1 MKKSIFAVIFSVSL
15 FSLSAQNYY
24 QIANKNTAVRCLKL
38 AENCLMSGDW
48 NNALKQAELGLSYD
62 GSISDLM
69 YVKAAALMN
78 MDSKKSDVLVQIKHA
93 FECDNWVSSK
103 KNGARILYADLLSD
117 TGKYDDSMNLL
128 DSQPFIFSADAE
140 FIRIKNLYR
149 MGTPQSVESARLKLN
164 SAIRIYPSD
173 SRFANLFFM
182 FEMTFLQNHAVLGMN
197 YEITDIVKTIANYYI
212 SKLPD
217 YDGKN
222 LELELLAS
230 FFASGDMQN
239 RLVRAI
245 DSKEQTVHPLLAVA
259 GLQVGLYSEKKA
271 VELFFE
277 TVGNTFCLSD
287 LEFLTLHLRDS
298 EVSDFLM
305 EKLLNYDGFIYIDSD
320 FDLQN
325 EIVIEY
331 QTGRPLKID
340 CDFDNDGNQDF
351 YAKCDFGA
359 PEIVQFPGEKISV
372 FYEEYP
378 FVSKI
383 IFHDD
388 SKIDEAQQKYL
399 TVLNYFGKEFSFAPV
414 ELKEN
419 DVFGMLGLNFYI
431 PFFQNPQVYLPD
443 FEWLYQ
449 KAISVEYP
457 VKERENAKVVYT
469 VFQGK
474 TISAVFL
481 QNEKN
486 YAFCNFSKIPFTR
499 AVDFDND
506 GVYETLEQYNLILE
520 NPDDNSLYEPEFL
533 SKIFGDSFLNQL
545 NTENKKIYLQKISID
560 RNSNQFYEYAE
571 EYLSDNGKISF
582 WDNNDDGIIDCKHT
596 RFPQKKDEPLQEESV
611 FYDKDG
617 NQLVS
622 ISFVDKTPIK
632 MFESNA
638 EVLINAGENK
648 NFYWIEN
655 VQPVQIENQILD
667 YFKTM
672 TQGAVDVFESEGA
685 RFSVIKVDE
694 NYFCKLL
701 PKSEADADEKESSP
715 KEAEKSDV
723 SEFLEVSS
731 DD

>member
-1 MKKSIFAVIFSVSL
+1 MKKSIFSVIFSIYL
-15 FSLSAQNYY
+15 FSLSAQNSY
-24 QIANKNTAVRCLKL
+24 QLANRNTALRCLKL

-48 NNALKQAELGLSYD
+48 NNAMKQAELGLSYD
-62 GSISDLM
+62 NSISDLM
-69 YVKAAALMN
+69 YVRAATLMN
-78 MDSKKSDVLVQIKHA
+78 MNSKKTDVLVQIKQA
-93 FECDNWVSSK
+93 FEQDNWVSGK

-140 FIRIKNLYR
+140 FIRIKNMYR
-149 MGTPQSVESARLKLN
+149 MGTSQSIENARLKLN

-182 FEMTFLQNHAVLGMN
+182 FEMALLQNYAILGIN
-197 YEITDIVKTIANYYI
+197 YEIPDIVKTVANYYI

-230 FFASGDMQN
+230 FFASSDMQN

-277 TVGNTFCLSD
+277 TVENAFCLSD

-305 EKLLNYDGFIYIDSD
+305 EKLLNYDGFVYVDCD

-325 EIVIEY
+325 EVVIEY
-331 QTGRPLKID
+331 KTGRPLNIN

-351 YAKCDFGA
+351 YAKCDFGS
-359 PEIVQFPGEKISV
+359 PEIVQLQGENISV
-372 FYEEYP
+372 YYQEYP

-383 IFHDD
+383 ILHDN
-388 SKIDEAQQKYL
+388 SKTDEVQQNKL

-419 DVFGMLGLNFYI
+419 DVFGMLGLDFYV
-431 PFFQNPQVYLPD
+431 PVFTNTQFSLPD
-443 FEWLYQ
+443 FETLYQ
-449 KAISVEYP
+449 NAISIEYP
-457 VKERENAKVVYT
+457 VKERENAKVIYT
-469 VFQGK
+469 VFKGNI
-474 TISAVFL
+474 ISAVFL

-486 YAFCNFSKIPFTR
+486 YAFCNFSNIPFGR
-499 AVDFDND
+499 AVDFDDD
-506 GVYETLEQYNLILE
+506 GVYETLEQYDLILE
-520 NPDDNSLYEPEFL
+520 NPDASSLYEPEFL
-533 SKIFGDSFLNQL
+533 SDIFGENFLHQMIN
-545 NTENKKIYLQKISID
+545 ENKKIYLKKISID
-560 RNSNQFYEYAE
+560 RNSNHFYEYAE

-582 WDNNDDGIIDCKHT
+582 WDNNDDGVIDSKHT
-596 RFPQKKDEPLQEESV
+596 RFPQKNGESLQEESV

-617 NQLVS
+617 KMIVS
-622 ISFVDKTPIK
+622 IIFVDKTPIK
-632 MFESNA
+632 MFESDK

-648 NFYWIEN
+648 NFYWIED
-655 VQPVQIENQILD
+655 VQPLQVENQILD
-667 YFKTM
+667 SFKNM
-672 TQGAVDVFESEGA
+672 KQGAVEIFESEGA
-685 RFSVIKVDE
+685 RFSIIKVEED
-694 NYFCKLL
+694 YFCKLL
-701 PKSEADADEKESSP
+701 PESELVKDESENQTKNSNDSADD
-715 KEAEKSDV
+715 
-723 SEFLEVSS
+723 
-731 DD
+731 

>member
-1 MKKSIFAVIFSVSL
+1 MKKSIFAVIFSVFL
-15 FSLSAQNYY
+15 FSLSAQNSY
-24 QIANKNTAVRCLKL
+24 QVANKNTAVRCLKL
-38 AENCLMSGDW
+38 AENCLMSRDW

-62 GSISDLM
+62 DSISDLI

-78 MDSKKSDVLVQIKHA
+78 MNSKKADVLGQINKA
-93 FECDNWVSSK
+93 FELDNWVNNK

-117 TGKYDDSMNLL
+117 TGKYEDSMNLL

-140 FIRIKNLYR
+140 FIRIKNMYR
-149 MGTPQSVESARLKLN
+149 MGTSQSIENARLKLN

-182 FEMTFLQNHAVLGMN
+182 FEMALLQNYAILGIN
-197 YEITDIVKTIANYYI
+197 YEIPDIVKTVANYYI

-230 FFASGDMQN
+230 FFASSDMQN

-277 TVGNTFCLSD
+277 TVENAFCLSD

-305 EKLLNYDGFIYIDSD
+305 EKLLNYDGFVYVDCD

-325 EIVIEY
+325 EVIVEY
-331 QTGRPLKID
+331 KTGRPLNIN

-351 YAKCDFGA
+351 YAKCDFGS
-359 PEIVQFPGEKISV
+359 PEIVQLQGENISV
-372 FYEEYP
+372 YYQEYP

-383 IFHDD
+383 ILHDN
-388 SKIDEAQQKYL
+388 SKTDEVQQNKL

-419 DVFGMLGLNFYI
+419 DVFGMLGLDFYV
-431 PFFQNPQVYLPD
+431 PVFTNTQFSLPD
-443 FEWLYQ
+443 FDSLY
-449 KAISVEYP
+449 KNAISVEYP

-469 VFQGK
+469 VFQGE

-486 YAFCNFSKIPFTR
+486 YAFCNFSNIPFGR
-499 AVDFDND
+499 AVDFDDD
-506 GVYETLEQYNLILE
+506 GVYETLEQYDLILE
-520 NPDDNSLYEPEFL
+520 NSDASSLYEPEFL
-533 SKIFGDSFLNQL
+533 TSIFGENFLHQMIN
-545 NTENKKIYLQKISID
+545 ENKKIYLQKISID
-560 RNSNQFYEYAE
+560 RNSNHFYEYAE

-582 WDNNDDGIIDCKHT
+582 WDNNDDGVIDCKHT
-596 RFPQKKDEPLQEESV
+596 RFPQKNGESLQEESV

-617 NQLVS
+617 KMIVS
-622 ISFVDKTPIK
+622 IIFVDKTPIK

-648 NFYWIEN
+648 NFYWIED
-655 VQPVQIENQILD
+655 VQPLQVENQILD
-667 YFKTM
+667 SFKNM
-672 TQGAVDVFESEGA
+672 KQGAVEIFESEGA
-685 RFSVIKVDE
+685 RFSIIKVEED
-694 NYFCKLL
+694 YFCKLL
-701 PKSEADADEKESSP
+701 PESELEKNESENQT
-715 KEAEKSDV
+715 KN
-723 SEFLEVSS
+723 S
-731 DD
+731 DDSTDD

>member
-1 MKKSIFAVIFSVSL
+1 MKKSIFAVIFSVFL
-15 FSLSAQNYY
+15 FSLSAQNSY
-24 QIANKNTAVRCLKL
+24 QVANKNTAVRCLKL
-38 AENCLMSGDW
+38 AENCLMSRDW

-62 GSISDLM
+62 DSISDLI

-78 MDSKKSDVLVQIKHA
+78 MNSKKADVLSQINKA
-93 FECDNWVSSK
+93 FELDNWVNNK

-117 TGKYDDSMNLL
+117 TGKYEDSMNLL

-140 FIRIKNLYR
+140 FIRIKNMYR
-149 MGTPQSVESARLKLN
+149 MGTSQSIENARLKLN

-182 FEMTFLQNHAVLGMN
+182 FEMALLQNYAILGIN
-197 YEITDIVKTIANYYI
+197 YEIPDIVKTVANYYI

-230 FFASGDMQN
+230 FFASSDMQN

-259 GLQVGLYSEKKA
+259 GLQVGLYSEKRA

-277 TVGNTFCLSD
+277 TVENTFCLSD

-305 EKLLNYDGFIYIDSD
+305 EKLLNYDGFVYVDCD

-325 EIVIEY
+325 EVVIEY
-331 QTGRPLKID
+331 KTGRPLNIN

-351 YAKCDFGA
+351 YAKCDFGS
-359 PEIVQFPGEKISV
+359 PEIVQLQGENISV
-372 FYEEYP
+372 YYQEYP

-383 IFHDD
+383 ILHDN
-388 SKIDEAQQKYL
+388 SKTDEVQQNKL

-419 DVFGMLGLNFYI
+419 DVFGMLGLDFYV
-431 PFFQNPQVYLPD
+431 PVFTNTQFSLPD
-443 FEWLYQ
+443 FDSLY
-449 KAISVEYP
+449 KNAISVEYP

-469 VFQGK
+469 VFQGEL
-474 TISAVFL
+474 ISAVFL

-486 YAFCNFSKIPFTR
+486 YAFCNFSNIPFGR
-499 AVDFDND
+499 AVDFDDD
-506 GVYETLEQYNLILE
+506 GVYETLEQYDLILE
-520 NPDDNSLYEPEFL
+520 NPDASSLYEPEFL
-533 SKIFGDSFLNQL
+533 TSIFGESFLYQMIN
-545 NTENKKIYLQKISID
+545 ENKKIYLQKISID
-560 RNSNQFYEYAE
+560 RNSNHFYEYAE
-571 EYLSDNGKISF
+571 EYLADNGKISF
-582 WDNNDDGIIDCKHT
+582 WDNNDDGIIDSKHT
-596 RFPQKKDEPLQEESV
+596 RFPQKNGESLQEESV

-617 NQLVS
+617 KMIVS
-622 ISFVDKTPIK
+622 IIFVDKTPIK

-648 NFYWIEN
+648 NFYWIED
-655 VQPVQIENQILD
+655 VQPLQVENQILD
-667 YFKTM
+667 SFKNM
-672 TQGAVDVFESEGA
+672 KQGAVEIFESEGA
-685 RFSVIKVDE
+685 QFSIIKVEED
-694 NYFCKLL
+694 YFCKLL
-701 PKSEADADEKESSP
+701 PESELEKDE
-715 KEAEKSDV
+715 
-723 SEFLEVSS
+723 SENQTKNS
-731 DD
+731 DDSADD

>member
-1 MKKSIFAVIFSVSL
+1 MKKSIFAVIFSVFL
-15 FSLSAQNYY
+15 FSLSAQNSY
-24 QIANKNTAVRCLKL
+24 QVANKNTAVRCLKL
-38 AENCLMSGDW
+38 AENCLMSRDW

-62 GSISDLM
+62 DSISDLI

-78 MDSKKSDVLVQIKHA
+78 MNSKKADVLGQINKA
-93 FECDNWVSSK
+93 FELDNWVNNK

-117 TGKYDDSMNLL
+117 TGKYEDSMNLL

-140 FIRIKNLYR
+140 FIRIKNMYR
-149 MGTPQSVESARLKLN
+149 MGTSQSIENARLKLN

-182 FEMTFLQNHAVLGMN
+182 FEMALLQNYAILGIN
-197 YEITDIVKTIANYYI
+197 YEIPDIVKTVANYYI

-230 FFASGDMQN
+230 FFASSDMQN

-277 TVGNTFCLSD
+277 TVENAFCLSD

-305 EKLLNYDGFIYIDSD
+305 EKLLNYDGFVYVDGD

-325 EIVIEY
+325 EVIIEY
-331 QTGRPLKID
+331 KTGRPLNIN

-351 YAKCDFGA
+351 YAKCDFGS
-359 PEIVQFPGEKISV
+359 PEIVQLQGENISV
-372 FYEEYP
+372 YYQEYP

-383 IFHDD
+383 ILHDN
-388 SKIDEAQQKYL
+388 SKTDEVQQNKQ

-419 DVFGMLGLNFYI
+419 DVFGMLGLDFYV
-431 PFFQNPQVYLPD
+431 PVFTNTQFSLPD
-443 FEWLYQ
+443 FDSLY
-449 KAISVEYP
+449 KNAISVEYP

-469 VFQGK
+469 VFQGE

-486 YAFCNFSKIPFTR
+486 YAFCNFSNIPFGR
-499 AVDFDND
+499 AVDFDDD
-506 GVYETLEQYNLILE
+506 GIYETLEQYDLILE
-520 NPDDNSLYEPEFL
+520 NPDASSLYEPEFL
-533 SKIFGDSFLNQL
+533 TSIFGENFLHQMIN
-545 NTENKKIYLQKISID
+545 ENKKIYLQKISID
-560 RNSNQFYEYAE
+560 RNSNHFYEYAE

-582 WDNNDDGIIDCKHT
+582 WDNNDDGIIDSKHT
-596 RFPQKKDEPLQEESV
+596 RFPQKNGESLQEESV

-617 NQLVS
+617 KMIVS
-622 ISFVDKTPIK
+622 IIFVDKTPIK
-632 MFESNA
+632 MFESDK

-648 NFYWIEN
+648 NFYWIED
-655 VQPVQIENQILD
+655 VQPLQVENQILD
-667 YFKTM
+667 SFKNM
-672 TQGAVDVFESEGA
+672 KQGAVEIFESEGA
-685 RFSVIKVDE
+685 RFSIIKVEED
-694 NYFCKLL
+694 YFCKLL
-701 PKSEADADEKESSP
+701 PESELEKDE
-715 KEAEKSDV
+715 
-723 SEFLEVSS
+723 SENQTKNS
-731 DD
+731 DDSADD

>member
-1 MKKSIFAVIFSVSL
+1 MKKSLLSVIVIFFL
-15 FSLSAQNYY
+15 FYLSAQNSY
-24 QIANKNTAVRCLKL
+24 QAANKNTAVRCLKL

-48 NNALKQAELGLSYD
+48 NNALKQAELGISYD
-62 GSISDLM
+62 DSISDLM

-78 MDSKKSDVLVQIKHA
+78 MNSKKADVLVQIKSA
-93 FECDNWVSSK
+93 FELDNWVSNK
-103 KNGARILYADLLSD
+103 KSGARILYADLLSD
-117 TGKYDDSMNLL
+117 IGKYEDSMNLL

-149 MGTPQSVESARLKLN
+149 MGTSQSVESARLKLN

-182 FEMTFLQNHAVLGMN
+182 FEMTLMQNHAILGMN
-197 YEITDIVKTIANYYI
+197 YEIPDIVKTVASYYI

-217 YDGKN
+217 YEGKN
-222 LELELLAS
+222 LELELLTS
-230 FFASGDMQN
+230 FFAPKDMQN

-277 TVGNTFCLSD
+277 TVGNAFCLSD

-298 EVSDFLM
+298 EVSDFLI
-305 EKLLNYDGFIYIDSD
+305 EKLLNYDGFVYVDCD

-331 QTGRPLKID
+331 ETGRPLKID

-351 YAKCDFGA
+351 YAKCDFGS
-359 PEIVQFPGEKISV
+359 PEVVHLPSEKVSV

-383 IFHDD
+383 IFNDD
-388 SKIDEAQQKYL
+388 SKTDEMQQKVL
-399 TVLNYFGKEFSFAPV
+399 AVLNYFGKEFSFAPV

-419 DVFGMLGLNFYI
+419 DVFGMLGLEFYI
-431 PFFQNPQVYLPD
+431 PVFQNPQLFFPD
-443 FEWLYQ
+443 FDILYE

-469 VFQGK
+469 IFQGK

-481 QNEKN
+481 HNEKN
-486 YAFCNFSKIPFTR
+486 YAFCNFSKIPFGR
-499 AVDFDND
+499 AVDFDDD
-506 GVYETLEQYNLILE
+506 GVYETLEQYDLILE
-520 NPDDNSLYEPEFL
+520 NSDKNSLYEPELL
-533 SKIFGDSFLNQL
+533 SEIFGENFLHQL
-545 NTENKKIYLQKISID
+545 NKENKKIYLQKISID

-571 EYLSDNGKISF
+571 EYLSDNGKISL

-596 RFPQKKDEPLQEESV
+596 RFPQKNGESLQEESV
-611 FYDKDG
+611 FYDKEG
-617 NQLVS
+617 NKIVS
-622 ISFVDKTPIK
+622 IIFIDKTPIK

-655 VQPVQIENQILD
+655 VQPQQVENKIFD
-667 YFKTM
+667 SFKNM
-672 TQGAVDVFESEGA
+672 MQGVVEVFEFEGA
-685 RFSVIKVDE
+685 RFSIIKVDE

-701 PKSEADADEKESSP
+701 PESEVEKDEAENEKENT
-715 KEAEKSDV
+715 DV
-723 SEFLEVSS
+723 SA

>member
-1 MKKSIFAVIFSVSL
+1 MKKSIFAVIFSVFL
-15 FSLSAQNYY
+15 FSLSAQNSY
-24 QIANKNTAVRCLKL
+24 QVANKNTAVRCLKL
-38 AENCLMSGDW
+38 AENCLMSRDW

-62 GSISDLM
+62 DSISDLI

-78 MDSKKSDVLVQIKHA
+78 MNSKKADVLSQINKA
-93 FECDNWVSSK
+93 FELDNWVNNK

-117 TGKYDDSMNLL
+117 TGKYEDSMNLL

-140 FIRIKNLYR
+140 FIRIKNMYR
-149 MGTPQSVESARLKLN
+149 MGTSQSIENARLKLN

-182 FEMTFLQNHAVLGMN
+182 FEMALLQNYAILGIN
-197 YEITDIVKTIANYYI
+197 YEIPDIVKTVANYYI

-230 FFASGDMQN
+230 FFASSDMQN

-259 GLQVGLYSEKKA
+259 GLQVGLYSEKRA

-277 TVGNTFCLSD
+277 TVENTFCLSD

-305 EKLLNYDGFIYIDSD
+305 EKLLNYDGFVYVDCD

-325 EIVIEY
+325 EVVIEY
-331 QTGRPLKID
+331 KTGRPLNIN

-351 YAKCDFGA
+351 YAKCDFGS
-359 PEIVQFPGEKISV
+359 PEIVQLQGENISV
-372 FYEEYP
+372 YYQEYP

-383 IFHDD
+383 ILHDN
-388 SKIDEAQQKYL
+388 SKTDEVQQNKL

-419 DVFGMLGLNFYI
+419 DVFGMLGLDFYV
-431 PFFQNPQVYLPD
+431 PVFTNTQFSLPD
-443 FEWLYQ
+443 FDSLY
-449 KAISVEYP
+449 KNAISVEYP

-469 VFQGK
+469 VFQGEL
-474 TISAVFL
+474 ISAVFL

-486 YAFCNFSKIPFTR
+486 YAFCNFSNIPFGR
-499 AVDFDND
+499 AVDFDDD
-506 GVYETLEQYNLILE
+506 GVYETLEQYDLILE
-520 NPDDNSLYEPEFL
+520 NPDASSLYEPEFL
-533 SKIFGDSFLNQL
+533 TSIFGENFLHQMIN
-545 NTENKKIYLQKISID
+545 ENKKIYLQKISID
-560 RNSNQFYEYAE
+560 RNSNHFYEYAE

-582 WDNNDDGIIDCKHT
+582 WDNNDDGIIDSKHT
-596 RFPQKKDEPLQEESV
+596 RFPQKNGESLQEESV

-617 NQLVS
+617 KMIVS
-622 ISFVDKTPIK
+622 IIFVDKTPIK

-648 NFYWIEN
+648 NFYWIED
-655 VQPVQIENQILD
+655 VQPLQVENQILD
-667 YFKTM
+667 SFKNM
-672 TQGAVDVFESEGA
+672 KQGAVEIFESEGA
-685 RFSVIKVDE
+685 QFSIIKVEED
-694 NYFCKLL
+694 YFCKLL
-701 PKSEADADEKESSP
+701 PESELEKDE
-715 KEAEKSDV
+715 
-723 SEFLEVSS
+723 SENQTKNS
-731 DD
+731 DDSADD

>member
-1 MKKSIFAVIFSVSL
+1 MKKSLLSVIVIFFL
-15 FSLSAQNYY
+15 FSLSAQNSY
-24 QIANKNTAVRCLKL
+24 QAANKNTAVRCLKL

-48 NNALKQAELGLSYD
+48 NNALKQAELGISYD
-62 GSISDLM
+62 DSISDLM

-78 MDSKKSDVLVQIKHA
+78 MNSKKADVLVQIKSA
-93 FECDNWVSSK
+93 FELDNWVSNK

-117 TGKYDDSMNLL
+117 IGKYEDSMNLL
-128 DSQPFIFSADAE
+128 DRQPFIFSADAE

-149 MGTPQSVESARLKLN
+149 MGTSQSVESARLKLN

-182 FEMTFLQNHAVLGMN
+182 FEMTLMQNHAILGMN
-197 YEITDIVKTIANYYI
+197 YEIPDIVKTVANYYI

-217 YDGKN
+217 YEGKN
-222 LELELLAS
+222 LELELLTS
-230 FFASGDMQN
+230 FFAPKDMQN

-277 TVGNTFCLSD
+277 TVGNAFCLSD

-298 EVSDFLM
+298 EVSDFLI
-305 EKLLNYDGFIYIDSD
+305 EKLLNYDGFVYVDCD

-331 QTGRPLKID
+331 ETGRPLKID

-351 YAKCDFGA
+351 YAKCDFGS
-359 PEIVQFPGEKISV
+359 PEVVHLPSEKVSV

-383 IFHDD
+383 IFNDD
-388 SKIDEAQQKYL
+388 SKTDEMQQKVL
-399 TVLNYFGKEFSFAPV
+399 AVLNYFGKEFSFAPV

-419 DVFGMLGLNFYI
+419 DVFGMLGLEFYI
-431 PFFQNPQVYLPD
+431 PVFQNPQLFLPD
-443 FEWLYQ
+443 FDILYE

-469 VFQGK
+469 IFQGK

-486 YAFCNFSKIPFTR
+486 YAFCNFSKIPFGR
-499 AVDFDND
+499 AVDFDDD
-506 GVYETLEQYNLILE
+506 GVYETLEQYDLILE
-520 NPDDNSLYEPEFL
+520 NSDKNSLYEPELL
-533 SKIFGDSFLNQL
+533 SEIFGENFLHQL
-545 NTENKKIYLQKISID
+545 NKENKKIYLQKISID

-571 EYLSDNGKISF
+571 EYLSDNGKISL

-596 RFPQKKDEPLQEESV
+596 RFPQKNGESLQEESV
-611 FYDKDG
+611 FYDKEG
-617 NQLVS
+617 NKIVS
-622 ISFVDKTPIK
+622 IIFIDKTPIK

-655 VQPVQIENQILD
+655 VQPQQVENKIFD
-667 YFKTM
+667 SFKNM
-672 TQGAVDVFESEGA
+672 MQGVVEVFEFEGA
-685 RFSVIKVDE
+685 RFSIIKVDE

-701 PKSEADADEKESSP
+701 PESEVEKDEAENEKENT
-715 KEAEKSDV
+715 DV
-723 SEFLEVSS
+723 SA

>member
-1 MKKSIFAVIFSVSL
+1 MKKSLLSVIVIFFL
-15 FSLSAQNYY
+15 FSLSAQNSY
-24 QIANKNTAVRCLKL
+24 QAANKNTAVRCLKL

-48 NNALKQAELGLSYD
+48 NNALKQAELGISYD
-62 GSISDLM
+62 DSISDLM

-78 MDSKKSDVLVQIKHA
+78 MNSKKADVLVQIKSA
-93 FECDNWVSSK
+93 FELDNWVSNK

-117 TGKYDDSMNLL
+117 IGKYEDSMNLL
-128 DSQPFIFSADAE
+128 DNQPFIFSADAE

-149 MGTPQSVESARLKLN
+149 MGTSQSVESARLKLN

-182 FEMTFLQNHAVLGMN
+182 FEMTLMQNHAILGMN
-197 YEITDIVKTIANYYI
+197 YEIPDIVKTVANYYI

-217 YDGKN
+217 YEGKN
-222 LELELLAS
+222 LELELLTS
-230 FFASGDMQN
+230 FFASKDMQN

-277 TVGNTFCLSD
+277 TVGNAFCLSD

-298 EVSDFLM
+298 EVSDFLI
-305 EKLLNYDGFIYIDSD
+305 EKLLNYDGFVYVDCD

-331 QTGRPLKID
+331 KTGRPLKID

-351 YAKCDFGA
+351 YAKCDFGS
-359 PEIVQFPGEKISV
+359 PEVVHLPSEKVSV

-383 IFHDD
+383 IFNDD
-388 SKIDEAQQKYL
+388 SKTDETQQKVL
-399 TVLNYFGKEFSFAPV
+399 AVLNYFGKEFSFAPV

-419 DVFGMLGLNFYI
+419 DVFGMLGLDFYI
-431 PFFQNPQVYLPD
+431 PVFQNPQLFLPD
-443 FEWLYQ
+443 FDILYE

-469 VFQGK
+469 IFQGK

-486 YAFCNFSKIPFTR
+486 YAFCNFSKIPFGR
-499 AVDFDND
+499 AVDFDDD
-506 GVYETLEQYNLILE
+506 GVYETLEQYDLILE
-520 NPDDNSLYEPEFL
+520 NSDTNSLYEPELL
-533 SKIFGDSFLNQL
+533 SEIFGENFLHQL
-545 NTENKKIYLQKISID
+545 NKENKKIYLQKISID

-571 EYLSDNGKISF
+571 EYLSDNGKISL

-596 RFPQKKDEPLQEESV
+596 RFPQKNGESLQEESV
-611 FYDKDG
+611 FYDKEG
-617 NQLVS
+617 NKIVS
-622 ISFVDKTPIK
+622 IIFIDKTPIK

-655 VQPVQIENQILD
+655 VQPQQVENKIFD
-667 YFKTM
+667 SFKNM
-672 TQGAVDVFESEGA
+672 MQGVVEVFEFEGA
-685 RFSVIKVDE
+685 RFSIIKVDE

-701 PKSEADADEKESSP
+701 PESEVEKDEAENEKENT
-715 KEAEKSDV
+715 DV
-723 SEFLEVSS
+723 SA

>member
-1 MKKSIFAVIFSVSL
+1 MKKSLLSVIVIFFL
-15 FSLSAQNYY
+15 FSLSAQNSY
-24 QIANKNTAVRCLKL
+24 QAANKNTAVRCLKL

-48 NNALKQAELGLSYD
+48 NNALKQAELGISYD
-62 GSISDLM
+62 DSISDLM

-78 MDSKKSDVLVQIKHA
+78 MNSKKADVLVQIKSA
-93 FECDNWVSSK
+93 FELDNWVSNK

-117 TGKYDDSMNLL
+117 IGKYEDSMNLL

-149 MGTPQSVESARLKLN
+149 MGTSQSVESARLKLN

-182 FEMTFLQNHAVLGMN
+182 FEMTLMQNHAILGMN
-197 YEITDIVKTIANYYI
+197 YEIPDIVKTVANYYI

-217 YDGKN
+217 YEGKN
-222 LELELLAS
+222 LELELLTS
-230 FFASGDMQN
+230 FFASKDMQN

-277 TVGNTFCLSD
+277 TVGNAFCLSD

-298 EVSDFLM
+298 EVSDFLI
-305 EKLLNYDGFIYIDSD
+305 EKLLNYDGFVYVDCD

-331 QTGRPLKID
+331 ETGRPLKID

-351 YAKCDFGA
+351 YAKCDFGS
-359 PEIVQFPGEKISV
+359 PEVVHLPSEKVSV

-383 IFHDD
+383 IFNDD
-388 SKIDEAQQKYL
+388 SKTDEMQQKVL
-399 TVLNYFGKEFSFAPV
+399 AVLNYFGKEFSFAPV

-419 DVFGMLGLNFYI
+419 DVFGMLGLEFYI
-431 PFFQNPQVYLPD
+431 PVFQNPQLFFPD
-443 FEWLYQ
+443 FDILYE

-469 VFQGK
+469 IFQGK

-486 YAFCNFSKIPFTR
+486 YAFCNFSKIPFGR
-499 AVDFDND
+499 AVDFDDD
-506 GVYETLEQYNLILE
+506 GVYETLEQYDLILE
-520 NPDDNSLYEPEFL
+520 NSDKNSLYEPELL
-533 SKIFGDSFLNQL
+533 SEIFGENFLHQL
-545 NTENKKIYLQKISID
+545 NKENKKIYLQKISID

-571 EYLSDNGKISF
+571 EYLSDNGKISL

-596 RFPQKKDEPLQEESV
+596 RFPQKNGESLQEESV
-611 FYDKDG
+611 FYDKEG
-617 NQLVS
+617 NKIVS
-622 ISFVDKTPIK
+622 IIFIDKTPIK

-655 VQPVQIENQILD
+655 VQPQQVENKIFD
-667 YFKTM
+667 SFKNM
-672 TQGAVDVFESEGA
+672 MQGVVEVFEFEGA
-685 RFSVIKVDE
+685 RFSIIKVDE

-701 PKSEADADEKESSP
+701 PESEVEKDEAENEKENT
-715 KEAEKSDV
+715 DV
-723 SEFLEVSS
+723 SA

>member
-1 MKKSIFAVIFSVSL
+1 MKKSIFAVIFSVFL
-15 FSLSAQNYY
+15 FSLSAQNSY
-24 QIANKNTAVRCLKL
+24 QVANKNTAVRCLKL
-38 AENCLMSGDW
+38 AENCLMSRDW

-62 GSISDLM
+62 DSISDLI

-78 MDSKKSDVLVQIKHA
+78 MNSKKADVLSQINKA
-93 FECDNWVSSK
+93 FELDNWVNNK

-117 TGKYDDSMNLL
+117 TGKYEDSMNLL

-140 FIRIKNLYR
+140 FIRIKNMYR
-149 MGTPQSVESARLKLN
+149 MGTSQSIENARLKLN

-182 FEMTFLQNHAVLGMN
+182 FEMALLQNYAILGIN
-197 YEITDIVKTIANYYI
+197 YEIPDIVKTVANYYI

-230 FFASGDMQN
+230 FFASSDMQN

-259 GLQVGLYSEKKA
+259 GLQVGLYSEKRA

-277 TVGNTFCLSD
+277 TVENTFCLSD

-305 EKLLNYDGFIYIDSD
+305 EKLLNYDGFVYVDCD

-325 EIVIEY
+325 EVVIEY
-331 QTGRPLKID
+331 KTGRPLNIN

-351 YAKCDFGA
+351 YAKCDFGS
-359 PEIVQFPGEKISV
+359 PEIVQLQGENISV
-372 FYEEYP
+372 YYQEYP

-383 IFHDD
+383 ILHDN
-388 SKIDEAQQKYL
+388 SKTDEVQQNKL

-419 DVFGMLGLNFYI
+419 DVFGMLGLDFYV
-431 PFFQNPQVYLPD
+431 PVFTNTQFSLPD
-443 FEWLYQ
+443 FDSLY
-449 KAISVEYP
+449 KNAISVEYP

-469 VFQGK
+469 VFQGEL
-474 TISAVFL
+474 ISAVFL

-486 YAFCNFSKIPFTR
+486 YAFCNFSNIPFGR
-499 AVDFDND
+499 AVDFDDD
-506 GVYETLEQYNLILE
+506 GVYETLEQYDLILE
-520 NPDDNSLYEPEFL
+520 NPDASSLYEPEFL
-533 SKIFGDSFLNQL
+533 TSIFGESFLYQMIN
-545 NTENKKIYLQKISID
+545 ENKKIYLQKISID
-560 RNSNQFYEYAE
+560 RNSNHFYEYAE
-571 EYLSDNGKISF
+571 EYLADNGKISF
-582 WDNNDDGIIDCKHT
+582 WDNNDDGIIDSKHT
-596 RFPQKKDEPLQEESV
+596 RFPQKNGESLQEESV

-617 NQLVS
+617 KMIVS
-622 ISFVDKTPIK
+622 IIFVDKTPIK

-648 NFYWIEN
+648 NFYWIED
-655 VQPVQIENQILD
+655 VQPLQVENQILD
-667 YFKTM
+667 SFKNM
-672 TQGAVDVFESEGA
+672 KQGAVEIFESEGA
-685 RFSVIKVDE
+685 RFSIIKVEED
-694 NYFCKLL
+694 YFYKLL
-701 PKSEADADEKESSP
+701 PESELEKDE
-715 KEAEKSDV
+715 
-723 SEFLEVSS
+723 SENQTKNS
-731 DD
+731 DDSADD

>member
-1 MKKSIFAVIFSVSL
+1 MKKSIFAVIFSVFL
-15 FSLSAQNYY
+15 FSLSAQNSY
-24 QIANKNTAVRCLKL
+24 QLANKNTAVRCLKL
-38 AENCLMSGDW
+38 AENCLMSRDW

-62 GSISDLM
+62 DSISDLI

-78 MDSKKSDVLVQIKHA
+78 MNSKKADVLGQINKA
-93 FECDNWVSSK
+93 FELDNWVNNK

-117 TGKYDDSMNLL
+117 TGKYEDSMNLL

-140 FIRIKNLYR
+140 FIRIKNMYR
-149 MGTPQSVESARLKLN
+149 MGTSQSIENARLKLN
-164 SAIRIYPSD
+164 SAIRMYPSD

-182 FEMTFLQNHAVLGMN
+182 FEMALLQNYAILGIN
-197 YEITDIVKTIANYYI
+197 YEIPDIVKTVANYYI

-230 FFASGDMQN
+230 FFASSDMQN

-277 TVGNTFCLSD
+277 TVENAFCLSD

-305 EKLLNYDGFIYIDSD
+305 EKLLNYDGFVYVDCD

-325 EIVIEY
+325 EVVVEY
-331 QTGRPLKID
+331 KTGRPLNIN

-351 YAKCDFGA
+351 YAKCDFGS
-359 PEIVQFPGEKISV
+359 PEIVQLQGENISV
-372 FYEEYP
+372 YYQEYP

-383 IFHDD
+383 ILHDN
-388 SKIDEAQQKYL
+388 SKTDEVQQNKL
-399 TVLNYFGKEFSFAPV
+399 TVLNYFGKEFPFAPV

-419 DVFGMLGLNFYI
+419 DVFGMLGLDFYV
-431 PFFQNPQVYLPD
+431 PVFTNTQFSLPD
-443 FEWLYQ
+443 FDSLY
-449 KAISVEYP
+449 KNAISVEYP

-469 VFQGK
+469 IFQGE

-486 YAFCNFSKIPFTR
+486 YAFCNFSNIPFGR
-499 AVDFDND
+499 AVDFDDD
-506 GVYETLEQYNLILE
+506 GVYETLEQYDLILE
-520 NPDDNSLYEPEFL
+520 NPDTSSLYEPEFL
-533 SKIFGDSFLNQL
+533 SDIFGENFLHQMIN
-545 NTENKKIYLQKISID
+545 ENKKIYLKKISID

-571 EYLSDNGKISF
+571 EYLADNGKISF
-582 WDNNDDGIIDCKHT
+582 WDNNDDGVIDCKHT
-596 RFPQKKDEPLQEESV
+596 RFPQKNDESLQEESV

-617 NQLVS
+617 KMIVS
-622 ISFVDKTPIK
+622 IIFVDKTPIK
-632 MFESNA
+632 MFEPDK
-638 EVLINAGENK
+638 EVLINAGENE
-648 NFYWIEN
+648 NFYWIED
-655 VQPVQIENQILD
+655 VQPLQVENQILD
-667 YFKTM
+667 SFKNM
-672 TQGAVDVFESEGA
+672 KQGAVEIFESEGA
-685 RFSVIKVDE
+685 RFSIIKVEED
-694 NYFCKLL
+694 YFCKLL
-701 PKSEADADEKESSP
+701 PESELEKDE
-715 KEAEKSDV
+715 
-723 SEFLEVSS
+723 SENQTKNS
-731 DD
+731 DDSADD

>member
-1 MKKSIFAVIFSVSL
+1 MKKSIFAVIFSVFL
-15 FSLSAQNYY
+15 FSLSAQNSY
-24 QIANKNTAVRCLKL
+24 QVANKNTAVRCLKL

-62 GSISDLM
+62 DSISDLI

-78 MDSKKSDVLVQIKHA
+78 MNSKKADVLSQINKA
-93 FECDNWVSSK
+93 FELDNWVNNK

-117 TGKYDDSMNLL
+117 TGKYEDSMNLL

-140 FIRIKNLYR
+140 FIRIKNMYR
-149 MGTPQSVESARLKLN
+149 MGTSQSIENARLKLN

-182 FEMTFLQNHAVLGMN
+182 FEMALLQNYAILGIN
-197 YEITDIVKTIANYYI
+197 YEIPDIVKTVANYYI

-230 FFASGDMQN
+230 FFASSDMQN

-277 TVGNTFCLSD
+277 TVENAFCLSD

-298 EVSDFLM
+298 EVLNFLL
-305 EKLLNYDGFIYIDSD
+305 EKLLNYDGFVYVDCD

-325 EIVIEY
+325 EVVIEY
-331 QTGRPLKID
+331 KTGRPLNIN

-351 YAKCDFGA
+351 YAKCDFGS
-359 PEIVQFPGEKISV
+359 PEIVQLQGENISV
-372 FYEEYP
+372 YYEEYP

-383 IFHDD
+383 ILHDN
-388 SKIDEAQQKYL
+388 SKTAEVQQNKQ

-419 DVFGMLGLNFYI
+419 DVFGMLGLDFYV
-431 PFFQNPQVYLPD
+431 PVFTNTQFSLPD
-443 FEWLYQ
+443 FDSLY
-449 KAISVEYP
+449 KNAISVEYP

-469 VFQGK
+469 VFQGE

-486 YAFCNFSKIPFTR
+486 YAFCNFSNIPFGR
-499 AVDFDND
+499 AVDFDDD
-506 GVYETLEQYNLILE
+506 GVYETLEQYDLILE
-520 NPDDNSLYEPEFL
+520 NPDASSLYEPEFL
-533 SKIFGDSFLNQL
+533 TSIFGENFLHQMIN
-545 NTENKKIYLQKISID
+545 ENKKIYLKKISID

-582 WDNNDDGIIDCKHT
+582 WDNNDDGVIDCKHT
-596 RFPQKKDEPLQEESV
+596 RFPQKNDESLQEESV

-617 NQLVS
+617 KMIVS
-622 ISFVDKTPIK
+622 IIFVDKTPIK
-632 MFESNA
+632 MFESDK

-648 NFYWIEN
+648 NFYWIED
-655 VQPVQIENQILD
+655 VQPLQVENQILD
-667 YFKTM
+667 SFKNM
-672 TQGAVDVFESEGA
+672 KQGAVEIFESEGA
-685 RFSVIKVDE
+685 RFSIIKVEED
-694 NYFCKLL
+694 YFCKLL
-701 PKSEADADEKESSP
+701 PESELEKDE
-715 KEAEKSDV
+715 
-723 SEFLEVSS
+723 SENQTKNS
-731 DD
+731 DDSADD

>member
-1 MKKSIFAVIFSVSL
+1 MKKSIFSVIFSIYL
-15 FSLSAQNYY
+15 FSLSAQNSY
-24 QIANKNTAVRCLKL
+24 QLANRNTALRCLKL

-62 GSISDLM
+62 NSISDLI

-78 MDSKKSDVLVQIKHA
+78 MNSKKADVLDQINKA
-93 FECDNWVSSK
+93 FELDNWVNNK

-117 TGKYDDSMNLL
+117 TGKYEDSMNLL

-140 FIRIKNLYR
+140 FIRIKNMYR
-149 MGTPQSVESARLKLN
+149 MGTSQSIENARLKLN

-182 FEMTFLQNHAVLGMN
+182 FEMALLQNYAILGIN
-197 YEITDIVKTIANYYI
+197 YEIPDIVKTVANYYI

-230 FFASGDMQN
+230 FFASSDMQN

-277 TVGNTFCLSD
+277 TVENAFCLSD

-305 EKLLNYDGFIYIDSD
+305 EKLLNYDGFVYVDCD

-325 EIVIEY
+325 EVVVEY
-331 QTGRPLKID
+331 KTGRPLNIN

-351 YAKCDFGA
+351 YAKCDFGS
-359 PEIVQFPGEKISV
+359 PEIVKLQGENISV
-372 FYEEYP
+372 YYEEYP

-383 IFHDD
+383 ILHDN
-388 SKIDEAQQKYL
+388 SKTDEVQQNKQ

-419 DVFGMLGLNFYI
+419 DVFGMLGLDFYV
-431 PFFQNPQVYLPD
+431 PVFTNTQFSLPD
-443 FEWLYQ
+443 FDSLY
-449 KAISVEYP
+449 KNAISVEYP

-469 VFQGK
+469 IFQGE

-486 YAFCNFSKIPFTR
+486 YAFCNFSNIPFGR
-499 AVDFDND
+499 AVDFDDD
-506 GVYETLEQYNLILE
+506 GVYETLEQYDLILE
-520 NPDDNSLYEPEFL
+520 NPDASSLYEPEFL
-533 SKIFGDSFLNQL
+533 TSIFGENFLHQMIN
-545 NTENKKIYLQKISID
+545 ENKKIYLQKISID
-560 RNSNQFYEYAE
+560 RNSNHFYEYAE

-582 WDNNDDGIIDCKHT
+582 WDNNDDGIIDSKHT
-596 RFPQKKDEPLQEESV
+596 RFPQKNGESLQEESV

-617 NQLVS
+617 KMIVS
-622 ISFVDKTPIK
+622 IIFVDKTPIK
-632 MFESNA
+632 MFESDK

-648 NFYWIEN
+648 NFYWIED
-655 VQPVQIENQILD
+655 VQPLQVENQILD
-667 YFKTM
+667 SFKNM
-672 TQGAVDVFESEGA
+672 KQGAVEIFESEGA
-685 RFSVIKVDE
+685 RFSIIKVEED
-694 NYFCKLL
+694 YFCKLL
-701 PKSEADADEKESSP
+701 PESELEKDE
-715 KEAEKSDV
+715 
-723 SEFLEVSS
+723 SENQTKNS
-731 DD
+731 DDSADD

>member
-1 MKKSIFAVIFSVSL
+1 MKKSIFAVIFSVFL
-15 FSLSAQNYY
+15 FSLSAQNFY
-24 QIANKNTAVRCLKL
+24 QVANKNTAVRCLKL
-38 AENCLMSGDW
+38 AENCLMSRDW

-62 GSISDLM
+62 DSISDLI

-78 MDSKKSDVLVQIKHA
+78 MNSKKADVLVQINKA
-93 FECDNWVSSK
+93 FELDNWVNNK

-117 TGKYDDSMNLL
+117 TGKYEDSMNLL
-128 DSQPFIFSADAE
+128 DRQPFIFSADAE

-149 MGTPQSVESARLKLN
+149 MGTSQSIENARLKLN

-182 FEMTFLQNHAVLGMN
+182 FEMALLQNYAILGIN
-197 YEITDIVKTIANYYI
+197 YEIPDIVKTVANYYI

-230 FFASGDMQN
+230 FFASSDMQN

-277 TVGNTFCLSD
+277 TVENAFCLSD

-305 EKLLNYDGFIYIDSD
+305 EKLLNYDGFVYVDGD

-325 EIVIEY
+325 EVVVEY
-331 QTGRPLKID
+331 KTGRPLNIN

-351 YAKCDFGA
+351 YAKCDFGS
-359 PEIVQFPGEKISV
+359 PEIVQLQGENISV
-372 FYEEYP
+372 YYQEYP

-383 IFHDD
+383 ILHDN
-388 SKIDEAQQKYL
+388 SKTDEVQQNKQ

-419 DVFGMLGLNFYI
+419 DVFGMLGLDFYV
-431 PFFQNPQVYLPD
+431 PVFTNTQFSLPD
-443 FEWLYQ
+443 FDSLY
-449 KAISVEYP
+449 KNAISVEYP

-469 VFQGK
+469 IFQGE

-486 YAFCNFSKIPFTR
+486 YAFCNFSNIPFGR
-499 AVDFDND
+499 AVDFDDD
-506 GVYETLEQYNLILE
+506 GVYETLEQYDLILE
-520 NPDDNSLYEPEFL
+520 NPDANSLYEPEFL
-533 SKIFGDSFLNQL
+533 TSIFGENFLHQMIN
-545 NTENKKIYLQKISID
+545 ENKKIYLQKISID

-582 WDNNDDGIIDCKHT
+582 WDNNDDGIIDSKHT
-596 RFPQKKDEPLQEESV
+596 RFPQKNDKSLQEESV

-617 NQLVS
+617 KMIVS
-622 ISFVDKTPIK
+622 IIFVDKTPIK
-632 MFESNA
+632 MFESDK

-648 NFYWIEN
+648 NFYWIED
-655 VQPVQIENQILD
+655 VQPLQVENQILD
-667 YFKTM
+667 SFKNM
-672 TQGAVDVFESEGA
+672 KQGAVEIFESEGA
-685 RFSVIKVDE
+685 RFSIIKVEED
-694 NYFCKLL
+694 YFCKLL
-701 PKSEADADEKESSP
+701 PESELVKDESENQTKNSNDSADD
-715 KEAEKSDV
+715 
-723 SEFLEVSS
+723 
-731 DD
+731 

>member
-1 MKKSIFAVIFSVSL
+1 MKKSIFAVIFSVFL
-15 FSLSAQNYY
+15 FSLSAQNSY
-24 QIANKNTAVRCLKL
+24 QVANKNTAVRCLKL
-38 AENCLMSGDW
+38 AENCLMSRDW

-62 GSISDLM
+62 DSISDLI
-69 YVKAAALMN
+69 YVKTAALMN
-78 MDSKKSDVLVQIKHA
+78 MNSKKADVLGQINKA
-93 FECDNWVSSK
+93 FELDNWVNNK

-117 TGKYDDSMNLL
+117 TGKYEDSMNLL

-140 FIRIKNLYR
+140 FIRIKNMYR
-149 MGTPQSVESARLKLN
+149 MGTSQSIENARLKLN

-182 FEMTFLQNHAVLGMN
+182 FEMALLQNYAILGIN
-197 YEITDIVKTIANYYI
+197 YEIPDIVKTVANYYI

-230 FFASGDMQN
+230 FFASSDMQN

-277 TVGNTFCLSD
+277 TVENAFCLSD

-305 EKLLNYDGFIYIDSD
+305 EKLLNYDGFVYVDCD

-325 EIVIEY
+325 EVVVEY
-331 QTGRPLKID
+331 KTGRPLNIN

-351 YAKCDFGA
+351 YAKCDFGS
-359 PEIVQFPGEKISV
+359 PEIVQLQGENISV
-372 FYEEYP
+372 YYEEYP

-383 IFHDD
+383 ILHDN
-388 SKIDEAQQKYL
+388 SKTDEVQQNKQ

-414 ELKEN
+414 ELKKN
-419 DVFGMLGLNFYI
+419 DVFGMLGLDFYV
-431 PFFQNPQVYLPD
+431 PVFTNTQFSLPD
-443 FEWLYQ
+443 FETLYQ
-449 KAISVEYP
+449 NAISVEYP

-469 VFQGK
+469 VFKGE

-486 YAFCNFSKIPFTR
+486 YAFCSFSNIPFGR
-499 AVDFDND
+499 AVDFDDD
-506 GVYETLEQYNLILE
+506 GVYETLEQYDLILE
-520 NPDDNSLYEPEFL
+520 NPDASSLYEPEFL
-533 SKIFGDSFLNQL
+533 TSIFGENFLHQMIN
-545 NTENKKIYLQKISID
+545 ENKKIYLQKISID

-582 WDNNDDGIIDCKHT
+582 WDNNDDGIIDSKHT
-596 RFPQKKDEPLQEESV
+596 RFPQKNGESLQEESV

-617 NQLVS
+617 KMIVS
-622 ISFVDKTPIK
+622 IIFVDKTPIK
-632 MFESNA
+632 MFESDK

-648 NFYWIEN
+648 NFYWIED
-655 VQPVQIENQILD
+655 VQPLQVENQILD
-667 YFKTM
+667 SFKNM
-672 TQGAVDVFESEGA
+672 KQGAVEIFESEGA
-685 RFSVIKVDE
+685 RFSIIKVEED
-694 NYFCKLL
+694 YFCKLL
-701 PKSEADADEKESSP
+701 PESELEKDESENQTKNSNDSADD
-715 KEAEKSDV
+715 
-723 SEFLEVSS
+723 
-731 DD
+731 

>member
-1 MKKSIFAVIFSVSL
+1 MKKSIFAVIFSVFL
-15 FSLSAQNYY
+15 FSLSAQNSY
-24 QIANKNTAVRCLKL
+24 QLANKNTAVRCLKL
-38 AENCLMSGDW
+38 AENCLMSRDW

-62 GSISDLM
+62 DSISDLI

-78 MDSKKSDVLVQIKHA
+78 MNSKKADVLSQINKA
-93 FECDNWVSSK
+93 FELDNWVNNK

-140 FIRIKNLYR
+140 FIRIKNMYR
-149 MGTPQSVESARLKLN
+149 MGTSQSIENARLKLN

-182 FEMTFLQNHAVLGMN
+182 FEMALLQNYAILGIN
-197 YEITDIVKTIANYYI
+197 YEIPDIVKTVANYYI

-230 FFASGDMQN
+230 FFASSDMQN

-277 TVGNTFCLSD
+277 TVENAFCLSD

-305 EKLLNYDGFIYIDSD
+305 EKLLNYDGFVYVDCD

-325 EIVIEY
+325 EVVVEY
-331 QTGRPLKID
+331 KTGRPLNIN

-351 YAKCDFGA
+351 YAKCDFGS
-359 PEIVQFPGEKISV
+359 PEIVQLQGENISV
-372 FYEEYP
+372 YYQEYP

-383 IFHDD
+383 ILHDN
-388 SKIDEAQQKYL
+388 SKTDEVQQNKQ

-419 DVFGMLGLNFYI
+419 DVFGMLGLDFYV
-431 PFFQNPQVYLPD
+431 PVFTNTQFSLPD
-443 FEWLYQ
+443 FDSLY
-449 KAISVEYP
+449 KNAISVEYP

-469 VFQGK
+469 VFQGE

-486 YAFCNFSKIPFTR
+486 YAFCNFSNIPFGR
-499 AVDFDND
+499 AVDFDDD
-506 GVYETLEQYNLILE
+506 GVYETLEQYDLILE
-520 NPDDNSLYEPEFL
+520 NPDASSLYEPEFL
-533 SKIFGDSFLNQL
+533 TSIFGENFLHQMIN
-545 NTENKKIYLQKISID
+545 ENKKIYLQKISID
-560 RNSNQFYEYAE
+560 RNSNHFYEYAE

-582 WDNNDDGIIDCKHT
+582 WDNNDDGVIDCKHT
-596 RFPQKKDEPLQEESV
+596 RFPQKNGESLQEESV

-617 NQLVS
+617 KMIVS
-622 ISFVDKTPIK
+622 IIFVDKTPIK
-632 MFESNA
+632 MFESDK

-648 NFYWIEN
+648 NFYWIED
-655 VQPVQIENQILD
+655 VQPLQVENQILD
-667 YFKTM
+667 SFKNM
-672 TQGAVDVFESEGA
+672 KQGAVEIFESEGA
-685 RFSVIKVDE
+685 RFSIIKVEED
-694 NYFCKLL
+694 YFCKLL
-701 PKSEADADEKESSP
+701 PESELEKDE
-715 KEAEKSDV
+715 
-723 SEFLEVSS
+723 SENQTKNS
-731 DD
+731 DDSADD

>member
-1 MKKSIFAVIFSVSL
+1 MKKSIFAVIFSVFL
-15 FSLSAQNYY
+15 FSLSAQNSY
-24 QIANKNTAVRCLKL
+24 QVANKNTAVRCLKL
-38 AENCLMSGDW
+38 AENCLMSRDW

-62 GSISDLM
+62 DSISDLI

-78 MDSKKSDVLVQIKHA
+78 MNSKKADVLSQINKA
-93 FECDNWVSSK
+93 FELDNWVNNK
-103 KNGARILYADLLSD
+103 KNGARILYADLLSV
-117 TGKYDDSMNLL
+117 TGKYEDSMNLL

-140 FIRIKNLYR
+140 FIRIKNMYR
-149 MGTPQSVESARLKLN
+149 MGTSQSIENARLKLN

-182 FEMTFLQNHAVLGMN
+182 FEMALLQNYAILGIN
-197 YEITDIVKTIANYYI
+197 YEIPDIVKTVANYYI

-230 FFASGDMQN
+230 FFASSDMQN

-259 GLQVGLYSEKKA
+259 GLQVGLYSEKRA

-277 TVGNTFCLSD
+277 TVENTFCLSD

-305 EKLLNYDGFIYIDSD
+305 EKLLNYDGFVYVDCD

-325 EIVIEY
+325 EVVIEY
-331 QTGRPLKID
+331 KTGRPLNIN

-351 YAKCDFGA
+351 YAKCDFGS
-359 PEIVQFPGEKISV
+359 PEIVQLQGENISV
-372 FYEEYP
+372 YYQEYP

-383 IFHDD
+383 ILHDN
-388 SKIDEAQQKYL
+388 SKTDEVQQNKL

-419 DVFGMLGLNFYI
+419 DVFGMLGLDFYV
-431 PFFQNPQVYLPD
+431 PVFTNTQFSLPD
-443 FEWLYQ
+443 FDSLY
-449 KAISVEYP
+449 KNAISVEYP

-469 VFQGK
+469 VFQGEL
-474 TISAVFL
+474 ISAVFL

-486 YAFCNFSKIPFTR
+486 YAFCNFSNIPFGR
-499 AVDFDND
+499 AVDFDDD
-506 GVYETLEQYNLILE
+506 GVYETLEQYDLILE
-520 NPDDNSLYEPEFL
+520 NPDASSLYEPEFL
-533 SKIFGDSFLNQL
+533 TSIFGESFLYQMIN
-545 NTENKKIYLQKISID
+545 ENKKIYLQKISID
-560 RNSNQFYEYAE
+560 RNSNHFYEYAE
-571 EYLSDNGKISF
+571 EYLADNGKISF
-582 WDNNDDGIIDCKHT
+582 WDNNDDGIIDSKHT
-596 RFPQKKDEPLQEESV
+596 RFPQKNGESLQEESV

-617 NQLVS
+617 KMIVS
-622 ISFVDKTPIK
+622 IIFVDKTPIK

-648 NFYWIEN
+648 NFYWIED
-655 VQPVQIENQILD
+655 VQPLQVENQILD
-667 YFKTM
+667 SFKNM
-672 TQGAVDVFESEGA
+672 KQGAVEIFESEGA
-685 RFSVIKVDE
+685 RFSIIKVEED
-694 NYFCKLL
+694 YFCKLL
-701 PKSEADADEKESSP
+701 PESELEKDE
-715 KEAEKSDV
+715 
-723 SEFLEVSS
+723 SENQTKNS
-731 DD
+731 DDSADD

>member
-1 MKKSIFAVIFSVSL
+1 MKKSIFAVIFSVFL
-15 FSLSAQNYY
+15 FSLSAQNSY
-24 QIANKNTAVRCLKL
+24 QVANKNTAVRCLKL
-38 AENCLMSGDW
+38 AENCLMSRDW

-62 GSISDLM
+62 DSISDLI

-78 MDSKKSDVLVQIKHA
+78 MNSKKADVLDQINKA
-93 FECDNWVSSK
+93 FELDNWVNNK

-117 TGKYDDSMNLL
+117 TGKYEDSMNLL

-140 FIRIKNLYR
+140 FIRIKNMYR
-149 MGTPQSVESARLKLN
+149 MGTSQSIENARLKLN

-182 FEMTFLQNHAVLGMN
+182 FEMALLQNYAILGIN
-197 YEITDIVKTIANYYI
+197 YEIPDIVKTVANYYI

-230 FFASGDMQN
+230 FFASSDMQN

-277 TVGNTFCLSD
+277 TVENAFCLSD

-298 EVSDFLM
+298 EVLNFLM
-305 EKLLNYDGFIYIDSD
+305 EKLLNYDGFVYVDCD

-325 EIVIEY
+325 EVIIEY
-331 QTGRPLKID
+331 KTGRPLNIN

-351 YAKCDFGA
+351 YAKCDFGS
-359 PEIVQFPGEKISV
+359 PEIVQFQGENISV
-372 FYEEYP
+372 YYQEYP

-383 IFHDD
+383 ILHDN
-388 SKIDEAQQKYL
+388 SKTDEVQQNKQ

-419 DVFGMLGLNFYI
+419 DVFGMLGLDFYV
-431 PFFQNPQVYLPD
+431 PVFTNTQFSLPD
-443 FEWLYQ
+443 FDSLYQ
-449 KAISVEYP
+449 NAISVEYP

-469 VFQGK
+469 VFQGE

-486 YAFCNFSKIPFTR
+486 YAFCNFSNIPFGR
-499 AVDFDND
+499 AVDFDDD
-506 GVYETLEQYNLILE
+506 GVYETLEQYDLILE
-520 NPDDNSLYEPEFL
+520 NPDASSLYEPEFL
-533 SKIFGDSFLNQL
+533 SDIFGENFLHQMIN
-545 NTENKKIYLQKISID
+545 ENKKIYLQKISID
-560 RNSNQFYEYAE
+560 RNSNHFYEYAE
-571 EYLSDNGKISF
+571 EYLADNGKISF

-617 NQLVS
+617 KQLVS
-622 ISFVDKTPIK
+622 INFVDKTPIK

-648 NFYWIEN
+648 NFYWIED
-655 VQPVQIENQILD
+655 VQPLQVENQILD
-667 YFKTM
+667 SFKNM
-672 TQGAVDVFESEGA
+672 KQGAVEIFESEGA
-685 RFSVIKVDE
+685 RFSIIKVEED
-694 NYFCKLL
+694 YFCKLL
-701 PKSEADADEKESSP
+701 PESEVEKDE
-715 KEAEKSDV
+715 
-723 SEFLEVSS
+723 SENQTKNS
-731 DD
+731 DDSADD

>member
-1 MKKSIFAVIFSVSL
+1 MKKSIFAVIFSVFL
-15 FSLSAQNYY
+15 FSLSAQNSY
-24 QIANKNTAVRCLKL
+24 QVANKNTAVRCLKL
-38 AENCLMSGDW
+38 AENCLMSRDW

-62 GSISDLM
+62 DSISDLI
-69 YVKAAALMN
+69 YVKTAALMN
-78 MDSKKSDVLVQIKHA
+78 MNSKKADVLGQINKA
-93 FECDNWVSSK
+93 FELDNWVNNK

-117 TGKYDDSMNLL
+117 TGKYEDSMNLL
-128 DSQPFIFSADAE
+128 DSHPFIFSADAE
-140 FIRIKNLYR
+140 FIRIKNMYR
-149 MGTPQSVESARLKLN
+149 MGTSQSIENARLKLN

-182 FEMTFLQNHAVLGMN
+182 FEMALLQNYAILGIN
-197 YEITDIVKTIANYYI
+197 YEIPDIVKTVANYYI

-230 FFASGDMQN
+230 FFASSDMQN

-277 TVGNTFCLSD
+277 TVENAFCLSD

-305 EKLLNYDGFIYIDSD
+305 EKLLNYDGFVYVDCD

-325 EIVIEY
+325 EVIIEY
-331 QTGRPLKID
+331 KTGRPLNIN

-351 YAKCDFGA
+351 YAKCDFGS
-359 PEIVQFPGEKISV
+359 PEIVQLQGEKVSV
-372 FYEEYP
+372 YYEQYP

-383 IFHDD
+383 ILHDN
-388 SKIDEAQQKYL
+388 SKTDEVQQNKQ

-419 DVFGMLGLNFYI
+419 DVFGMLGLDFYV
-431 PFFQNPQVYLPD
+431 PVFTNTQFSLPD
-443 FEWLYQ
+443 FDSLY
-449 KAISVEYP
+449 KNAISVEYP

-469 VFQGK
+469 IFQGE

-486 YAFCNFSKIPFTR
+486 YAFCNFSNIPFGR
-499 AVDFDND
+499 AVDFDDD
-506 GVYETLEQYNLILE
+506 GVYETLEQYDLILE
-520 NPDDNSLYEPEFL
+520 NPDASSLYEPEFL
-533 SKIFGDSFLNQL
+533 SDIFGENFLHQMIN
-545 NTENKKIYLQKISID
+545 ENKKIYLKKISID
-560 RNSNQFYEYAE
+560 RNSNHFYEYAE
-571 EYLSDNGKISF
+571 EYLADNGKISF
-582 WDNNDDGIIDCKHT
+582 WDNNDDGVIDCKHI
-596 RFPQKKDEPLQEESV
+596 RFPQKNGESLQEESV

-617 NQLVS
+617 KMIVS
-622 ISFVDKTPIK
+622 IIFVDKTPIK
-632 MFESNA
+632 MFEPDK

-648 NFYWIEN
+648 NFYWIED
-655 VQPVQIENQILD
+655 VQPLQVENQILD
-667 YFKTM
+667 SFKNM
-672 TQGAVDVFESEGA
+672 KQGAVEIFESEGA
-685 RFSVIKVDE
+685 RFSIIKVEED
-694 NYFCKLL
+694 YFCKLL
-701 PKSEADADEKESSP
+701 PESKLEKDESENQTKN
-715 KEAEKSDV
+715 
-723 SEFLEVSS
+723 S
-731 DD
+731 DDSADD

>member
-1 MKKSIFAVIFSVSL
+1 MKKSIFAVIFSVFL
-15 FSLSAQNYY
+15 FSLSAQNSY
-24 QIANKNTAVRCLKL
+24 QVANKNTAVRCLKL
-38 AENCLMSGDW
+38 AENCLMSRDW

-62 GSISDLM
+62 DSISDLI

-78 MDSKKSDVLVQIKHA
+78 MNSKKADVLSQINKA
-93 FECDNWVSSK
+93 FELDNWVNNK

-117 TGKYDDSMNLL
+117 TGKYEDSMNLL

-140 FIRIKNLYR
+140 FIRIKNMYR
-149 MGTPQSVESARLKLN
+149 MGTSQSIENARLKLN

-182 FEMTFLQNHAVLGMN
+182 FEMALLQNYAILGIN
-197 YEITDIVKTIANYYI
+197 YEIPDIVKTVANYYI

-230 FFASGDMQN
+230 FFASSDMQN

-259 GLQVGLYSEKKA
+259 GLQVGLYSEKRA

-277 TVGNTFCLSD
+277 TVENTFCLSD

-305 EKLLNYDGFIYIDSD
+305 EKLLNYDGFVYVDCD

-325 EIVIEY
+325 EVVIEY
-331 QTGRPLKID
+331 KTGRPLNIN

-351 YAKCDFGA
+351 YAKCDFGS
-359 PEIVQFPGEKISV
+359 PEIVQLQGENISV
-372 FYEEYP
+372 YYQEYP

-383 IFHDD
+383 ILHDN
-388 SKIDEAQQKYL
+388 SKTDEVQQNKL

-419 DVFGMLGLNFYI
+419 DVFGMLGLDFYV
-431 PFFQNPQVYLPD
+431 PVFTNTQFSLPD
-443 FEWLYQ
+443 FDSLY
-449 KAISVEYP
+449 KNAISVEYP

-469 VFQGK
+469 VFQGEL
-474 TISAVFL
+474 ISAVFL

-486 YAFCNFSKIPFTR
+486 YAFCNFSNIPFGR
-499 AVDFDND
+499 AVDFDDD
-506 GVYETLEQYNLILE
+506 GVYETLEQYDLILE
-520 NPDDNSLYEPEFL
+520 NPDASSLYEPEFL
-533 SKIFGDSFLNQL
+533 TSIFGENFLHQMIN
-545 NTENKKIYLQKISID
+545 ENKKIYLQKISID
-560 RNSNQFYEYAE
+560 RNSNHFYEYAE

-582 WDNNDDGIIDCKHT
+582 WDNNDDGIIDSKHT
-596 RFPQKKDEPLQEESV
+596 RFPQKNGESLQEESV

-617 NQLVS
+617 KMIVS
-622 ISFVDKTPIK
+622 IIFVDKTPIK
-632 MFESNA
+632 MFESDK

-648 NFYWIEN
+648 NFYWIED
-655 VQPVQIENQILD
+655 VQPLQVENQILD
-667 YFKTM
+667 SFKNM
-672 TQGAVDVFESEGA
+672 KQGAVEIFESEGA
-685 RFSVIKVDE
+685 QFSIIKVEED
-694 NYFCKLL
+694 YFCKLL
-701 PKSEADADEKESSP
+701 PESELEKDE
-715 KEAEKSDV
+715 
-723 SEFLEVSS
+723 SENQTKNS
-731 DD
+731 DDSADD

>member
-1 MKKSIFAVIFSVSL
+1 MKKSIFAVIFSVFL
-15 FSLSAQNYY
+15 FSLSAQNSY
-24 QIANKNTAVRCLKL
+24 QVANKNTAVRCLKL
-38 AENCLMSGDW
+38 AENCLMSRDW

-62 GSISDLM
+62 DSISDLI

-78 MDSKKSDVLVQIKHA
+78 MNSKKADVLGQINKA
-93 FECDNWVSSK
+93 FELDNWVNNK

-117 TGKYDDSMNLL
+117 TGKYEDSMNLL

-149 MGTPQSVESARLKLN
+149 MGTSQSIENARLKLN

-182 FEMTFLQNHAVLGMN
+182 FEMALLQNYAILGIN
-197 YEITDIVKTIANYYI
+197 YEIPDIVKTVANYYI

-230 FFASGDMQN
+230 FFASSDMQN

-277 TVGNTFCLSD
+277 TVENAFCLSD

-298 EVSDFLM
+298 EVLNFLL
-305 EKLLNYDGFIYIDSD
+305 EKLLNYDGFVYVDGD

-325 EIVIEY
+325 EVVIEY
-331 QTGRPLKID
+331 KTGRPLNIN

-351 YAKCDFGA
+351 YAKCDFGS
-359 PEIVQFPGEKISV
+359 PEIVQLQGEKVSV
-372 FYEEYP
+372 YYQEYP

-383 IFHDD
+383 ILHDN
-388 SKIDEAQQKYL
+388 SKTDEVQQNKQ

-419 DVFGMLGLNFYI
+419 DVFGMLGLDFYV
-431 PFFQNPQVYLPD
+431 PVFTNTQFSLPD
-443 FEWLYQ
+443 FDSLY
-449 KAISVEYP
+449 KNAISVEYP

-469 VFQGK
+469 VFQGE

-486 YAFCNFSKIPFTR
+486 YAFCNFSNIPFGR
-499 AVDFDND
+499 AVDFDDD
-506 GVYETLEQYNLILE
+506 GVYETLEQYDLILE
-520 NPDDNSLYEPEFL
+520 NPDASSLYEPEFL
-533 SKIFGDSFLNQL
+533 SDIFGENFLHQMIN
-545 NTENKKIYLQKISID
+545 ENKKIYLQKISID
-560 RNSNQFYEYAE
+560 RNSNHFYEYAE

-582 WDNNDDGIIDCKHT
+582 WDNNDDGVIDCKHT
-596 RFPQKKDEPLQEESV
+596 RFPQKNDESLQEESV

-617 NQLVS
+617 KMIVS
-622 ISFVDKTPIK
+622 IIFVDKTPIK
-632 MFESNA
+632 MFESDK
-638 EVLINAGENK
+638 EVLISAGENK
-648 NFYWIEN
+648 NFYWIEE
-655 VQPVQIENQILD
+655 VQSLQVENQILD
-667 YFKTM
+667 SFKNM
-672 TQGAVDVFESEGA
+672 KQGAVEIFESEGA
-685 RFSVIKVDE
+685 RFSIIKVEED
-694 NYFCKLL
+694 YFCKLL
-701 PKSEADADEKESSP
+701 PESENQTKN
-715 KEAEKSDV
+715 
-723 SEFLEVSS
+723 S
-731 DD
+731 DDSADD

>member
-1 MKKSIFAVIFSVSL
+1 MKKSIFAVIFSVFL
-15 FSLSAQNYY
+15 FSLSAQNSY
-24 QIANKNTAVRCLKL
+24 QVANKNTAVRCLKL
-38 AENCLMSGDW
+38 AENCLMSRDW

-62 GSISDLM
+62 DSISDLI

-78 MDSKKSDVLVQIKHA
+78 MNSKKADVLSQINKA
-93 FECDNWVSSK
+93 FELDNWVNNK

-117 TGKYDDSMNLL
+117 TGKYEDSMNLL

-140 FIRIKNLYR
+140 FIRIKNMYR
-149 MGTPQSVESARLKLN
+149 MGTSQSIENARLKLN

-182 FEMTFLQNHAVLGMN
+182 FEMALLQNYAILGIN
-197 YEITDIVKTIANYYI
+197 YEIPDIVKTVANYYI

-230 FFASGDMQN
+230 FFASSDMQN

-277 TVGNTFCLSD
+277 TVENAFCLSD

-305 EKLLNYDGFIYIDSD
+305 EKLLNYDGFVYVDGD

-325 EIVIEY
+325 EVIIEY
-331 QTGRPLKID
+331 KTGRPLNIN

-351 YAKCDFGA
+351 YAKCDFGS
-359 PEIVQFPGEKISV
+359 PEIVQLQGENISV
-372 FYEEYP
+372 YYQEYP

-383 IFHDD
+383 ILHDN
-388 SKIDEAQQKYL
+388 SKTDEVQQNKQ

-419 DVFGMLGLNFYI
+419 DVFGILGLDFYV
-431 PFFQNPQVYLPD
+431 PVFTNTQFSLPD
-443 FEWLYQ
+443 FDSLY
-449 KAISVEYP
+449 KNAISVEYP

-469 VFQGK
+469 IFQGE

-486 YAFCNFSKIPFTR
+486 YAFCNFSNIPFGR
-499 AVDFDND
+499 AVDFDDD
-506 GVYETLEQYNLILE
+506 GVYETLEQYDLILE
-520 NPDDNSLYEPEFL
+520 NPDASSLYEPEFL
-533 SKIFGDSFLNQL
+533 TSIFGENFLHQMIN
-545 NTENKKIYLQKISID
+545 ENKKIYLQKISID
-560 RNSNQFYEYAE
+560 RNSNHFYEYAE

-582 WDNNDDGIIDCKHT
+582 WDNNDDGVIDCKHT
-596 RFPQKKDEPLQEESV
+596 RFPQKNDESLQEESV

-617 NQLVS
+617 KMIVS
-622 ISFVDKTPIK
+622 IIFVDKTPIK
-632 MFESNA
+632 MFEPDK

-648 NFYWIEN
+648 NFYWIEDI
-655 VQPVQIENQILD
+655 QPLQVENQILD
-667 YFKTM
+667 SFKNM
-672 TQGAVDVFESEGA
+672 KQGAVEIFESEGA
-685 RFSVIKVDE
+685 RFSIIKVEED
-694 NYFCKLL
+694 YFCKLL
-701 PKSEADADEKESSP
+701 PESELEKDESENQTKNSHDSADD
-715 KEAEKSDV
+715 
-723 SEFLEVSS
+723 
-731 DD
+731 

>member
-1 MKKSIFAVIFSVSL
+1 MKKSIFAVIFSVFL
-15 FSLSAQNYY
+15 FSLSAQNSY
-24 QIANKNTAVRCLKL
+24 QVANKNTAVRCLKL
-38 AENCLMSGDW
+38 AENCLMSRDW

-62 GSISDLM
+62 DSISDLI

-78 MDSKKSDVLVQIKHA
+78 MNSKKADVLGQINKA
-93 FECDNWVSSK
+93 FELDNWVNNK

-117 TGKYDDSMNLL
+117 TGKYEDSMNLL

-140 FIRIKNLYR
+140 FIRIKNMYR
-149 MGTPQSVESARLKLN
+149 MGTSQSIENARLKLN

-182 FEMTFLQNHAVLGMN
+182 FEMALLQNYAILGIN
-197 YEITDIVKTIANYYI
+197 YEIPDIVKTVANYYI

-230 FFASGDMQN
+230 FFTSGDMQN

-277 TVGNTFCLSD
+277 TVENAFCLSD

-305 EKLLNYDGFIYIDSD
+305 EKLLNYDGFVYVDGD

-325 EIVIEY
+325 EVIIEY
-331 QTGRPLKID
+331 KTGRPLNIN

-351 YAKCDFGA
+351 YAKCDFGS
-359 PEIVQFPGEKISV
+359 PEIVQFQGENISV
-372 FYEEYP
+372 YYEEYP

-383 IFHDD
+383 ILHDN
-388 SKIDEAQQKYL
+388 SKTDEVQQNKL

-419 DVFGMLGLNFYI
+419 DVFGMLGLDFYV
-431 PFFQNPQVYLPD
+431 PVFTNTQFSLPD
-443 FEWLYQ
+443 FDSLY
-449 KAISVEYP
+449 KNAISVEYP

-469 VFQGK
+469 VFQGE

-486 YAFCNFSKIPFTR
+486 YAFCNFSNIPFGR
-499 AVDFDND
+499 AVDFDDD
-506 GVYETLEQYNLILE
+506 GVYETLEQYDLILE
-520 NPDDNSLYEPEFL
+520 NPDASSLYEPEFL
-533 SKIFGDSFLNQL
+533 TSIFGEDFLHQMIN
-545 NTENKKIYLQKISID
+545 ENKKIYLQKISID

-571 EYLSDNGKISF
+571 EYLADNGKISF
-582 WDNNDDGIIDCKHT
+582 WDNNDDGVIDCKHT
-596 RFPQKKDEPLQEESV
+596 RFPKKNGESLQEESV

-617 NQLVS
+617 KMIVS
-622 ISFVDKTPIK
+622 IIFVDKTPIK

-648 NFYWIEN
+648 NFYWIED
-655 VQPVQIENQILD
+655 VQPLQVENQILD
-667 YFKTM
+667 SFKNM
-672 TQGAVDVFESEGA
+672 KQGAVEIFESEGA
-685 RFSVIKVDE
+685 RFSIIKVEED
-694 NYFCKLL
+694 YFCKLL
-701 PKSEADADEKESSP
+701 PESELEKDESENQTKNSHDSADD
-715 KEAEKSDV
+715 
-723 SEFLEVSS
+723 
-731 DD
+731 

>member
-1 MKKSIFAVIFSVSL
+1 MKKSIFAVIFSVFL
-15 FSLSAQNYY
+15 FSLSAQNSY
-24 QIANKNTAVRCLKL
+24 QVANKNTAVRCLKL
-38 AENCLMSGDW
+38 AENCLMSRDW

-62 GSISDLM
+62 DSISDLI

-78 MDSKKSDVLVQIKHA
+78 MNSKKADVLSQINKA
-93 FECDNWVSSK
+93 FELDNWVNNK

-117 TGKYDDSMNLL
+117 TGKYEDSMNLL

-140 FIRIKNLYR
+140 FIRIKNMYR
-149 MGTPQSVESARLKLN
+149 MGTSQSIENARLKLN

-182 FEMTFLQNHAVLGMN
+182 FEMALLQNYAILGIN
-197 YEITDIVKTIANYYI
+197 YEIPDIVKTVANYYI

-230 FFASGDMQN
+230 FFASSDMQN

-277 TVGNTFCLSD
+277 TVENTFCLSD

-305 EKLLNYDGFIYIDSD
+305 EKLLNYDGFVHVDCD

-325 EIVIEY
+325 EVIIEY
-331 QTGRPLKID
+331 KTGRPLNIN

-351 YAKCDFGA
+351 YAKCDFGS
-359 PEIVQFPGEKISV
+359 PEIVQLQGENISV
-372 FYEEYP
+372 YYEEYP

-383 IFHDD
+383 ILHDN
-388 SKIDEAQQKYL
+388 SKTDEVQQNKQ

-419 DVFGMLGLNFYI
+419 DVFGMLGLDFYV
-431 PFFQNPQVYLPD
+431 PFFSNTQIFLPD
-443 FEWLYQ
+443 FETLYQ
-449 KAISVEYP
+449 NAISVEYP

-469 VFQGK
+469 VFQGE

-486 YAFCNFSKIPFTR
+486 YAFCNFSNIPFGR
-499 AVDFDND
+499 AVDFDDD
-506 GVYETLEQYNLILE
+506 GVYETLEQYDLILE
-520 NPDDNSLYEPEFL
+520 NPDASSLYEPEFL
-533 SKIFGDSFLNQL
+533 TSIFGESFLYQL
-545 NTENKKIYLQKISID
+545 NKENQKIYLQKISID
-560 RNSNQFYEYAE
+560 RNSNHFYEYAE

-582 WDNNDDGIIDCKHT
+582 WDNNDDGIIDSKHT
-596 RFPQKKDEPLQEESV
+596 RFPQKNGESLQEESV

-617 NQLVS
+617 KMIVS

-632 MFESNA
+632 MFEPDK

-648 NFYWIEN
+648 NFYWIED
-655 VQPVQIENQILD
+655 VQPLQVENQILD
-667 YFKTM
+667 SFKNM
-672 TQGAVDVFESEGA
+672 KQGAVEIFESEGA
-685 RFSVIKVDE
+685 RFSIIKVEED
-694 NYFCKLL
+694 YFCKLL
-701 PKSEADADEKESSP
+701 PESELEKDESKNQTKNSNDSADD
-715 KEAEKSDV
+715 
-723 SEFLEVSS
+723 
-731 DD
+731 

>member
-1 MKKSIFAVIFSVSL
+1 MKKSLLSVIVIFFL
-15 FSLSAQNYY
+15 FSLSAQNSY
-24 QIANKNTAVRCLKL
+24 QAANKNTAVRCLKL

-48 NNALKQAELGLSYD
+48 NNALKQAELGISYD
-62 GSISDLM
+62 DSISDLM

-78 MDSKKSDVLVQIKHA
+78 MNSKKADVLVQIKSA
-93 FECDNWVSSK
+93 FELDNWVSNK

-117 TGKYDDSMNLL
+117 IGKYEDSMNLL
-128 DSQPFIFSADAE
+128 DRQPFIFSADAE

-149 MGTPQSVESARLKLN
+149 MGTSQSVESARLKLN

-182 FEMTFLQNHAVLGMN
+182 FEMTLMQNHAILGMN
-197 YEITDIVKTIANYYI
+197 YEIPDIVKTVANYYI

-217 YDGKN
+217 YEGKN
-222 LELELLAS
+222 LELELLTS
-230 FFASGDMQN
+230 FFAPKDMQN

-277 TVGNTFCLSD
+277 TVGNAFCLSD

-298 EVSDFLM
+298 EVSDFLI
-305 EKLLNYDGFIYIDSD
+305 EKLLNYDGFVYVDCD

-331 QTGRPLKID
+331 ETGRPLKID

-351 YAKCDFGA
+351 YAKCDFGS
-359 PEIVQFPGEKISV
+359 PEVVHLPSEKVSV

-383 IFHDD
+383 IFNDD
-388 SKIDEAQQKYL
+388 SKTDEMQQKVL
-399 TVLNYFGKEFSFAPV
+399 AVLNYFGKEFSFAPV

-419 DVFGMLGLNFYI
+419 DVFGMLGLEFYI
-431 PFFQNPQVYLPD
+431 PVFQNPQLFLPD
-443 FEWLYQ
+443 FDILYE

-469 VFQGK
+469 IFQGK

-486 YAFCNFSKIPFTR
+486 YAFCNFSKIPFGR
-499 AVDFDND
+499 AVDFDDD
-506 GVYETLEQYNLILE
+506 GVYETLEQYDLILD
-520 NPDDNSLYEPEFL
+520 NSDKNSLYEPELL
-533 SKIFGDSFLNQL
+533 SEIFGENFLHQL
-545 NTENKKIYLQKISID
+545 NKENKKIYLQKISID

-571 EYLSDNGKISF
+571 EYLSDNGKISL

-596 RFPQKKDEPLQEESV
+596 RFPQKNGESLQEESV
-611 FYDKDG
+611 FYDKEG
-617 NQLVS
+617 NKIVS
-622 ISFVDKTPIK
+622 IIFIDKTPIK

-655 VQPVQIENQILD
+655 VQPQQVENKIFD
-667 YFKTM
+667 SFKNM
-672 TQGAVDVFESEGA
+672 MQGVVEVFEFEGA
-685 RFSVIKVDE
+685 RFSIIKVDE

-701 PKSEADADEKESSP
+701 PESEVEKDEAENEKENT
-715 KEAEKSDV
+715 DV
-723 SEFLEVSS
+723 SA

>member
-1 MKKSIFAVIFSVSL
+1 MKKSIFAVIFSVFL
-15 FSLSAQNYY
+15 FSLSAQNSY
-24 QIANKNTAVRCLKL
+24 QVANKNTAVRCLKL
-38 AENCLMSGDW
+38 AENCLMSRDW

-62 GSISDLM
+62 DSISDLI

-78 MDSKKSDVLVQIKHA
+78 MNSKKADVLSQINKA
-93 FECDNWVSSK
+93 FELDNWVNNK

-117 TGKYDDSMNLL
+117 TGKYEDSMNLL

-140 FIRIKNLYR
+140 FIRIKNMYR
-149 MGTPQSVESARLKLN
+149 MGTSQSIENARLKLN

-182 FEMTFLQNHAVLGMN
+182 FEMALLQNYAILGIN
-197 YEITDIVKTIANYYI
+197 YEIPDIVKTVANYYI

-230 FFASGDMQN
+230 FFASSDMQN

-259 GLQVGLYSEKKA
+259 GLQVGLYSEKRA

-277 TVGNTFCLSD
+277 TVENTFCLSD

-305 EKLLNYDGFIYIDSD
+305 EKLLNYDGFVYVDCD

-325 EIVIEY
+325 EVVIEY
-331 QTGRPLKID
+331 KTGRPLNIN

-351 YAKCDFGA
+351 YAKCDFGS
-359 PEIVQFPGEKISV
+359 PEIVQLQGENISV
-372 FYEEYP
+372 YYQEYP

-383 IFHDD
+383 ILHDN
-388 SKIDEAQQKYL
+388 SKTDEVQQNKL

-419 DVFGMLGLNFYI
+419 DVFGMLGLEFYV
-431 PFFQNPQVYLPD
+431 PVFTNTQFSLPD
-443 FEWLYQ
+443 FDSLY
-449 KAISVEYP
+449 KNAISVEYP

-469 VFQGK
+469 VFQGEL
-474 TISAVFL
+474 ISAVFL

-486 YAFCNFSKIPFTR
+486 YAFCNFSNIPFGR
-499 AVDFDND
+499 AVDFDDD
-506 GVYETLEQYNLILE
+506 GVYETLEQYDLILE
-520 NPDDNSLYEPEFL
+520 NPDASSLYEPEFL
-533 SKIFGDSFLNQL
+533 TSIFGESFLYQMIN
-545 NTENKKIYLQKISID
+545 ENKKIYLQKISID
-560 RNSNQFYEYAE
+560 RNSNHFYEYAE
-571 EYLSDNGKISF
+571 EYLADNGKISF
-582 WDNNDDGIIDCKHT
+582 WDNNDDGIIDSKHT
-596 RFPQKKDEPLQEESV
+596 RFPQKNGESLQEESV

-617 NQLVS
+617 KMIVS
-622 ISFVDKTPIK
+622 IIFVDKTPIK

-648 NFYWIEN
+648 NFYWIED
-655 VQPVQIENQILD
+655 VQPLQVENQILD
-667 YFKTM
+667 SFKNM
-672 TQGAVDVFESEGA
+672 KQGAVEIFESEGA
-685 RFSVIKVDE
+685 RFSIIKVEED
-694 NYFCKLL
+694 YFCKLL
-701 PKSEADADEKESSP
+701 PESELEKDE
-715 KEAEKSDV
+715 
-723 SEFLEVSS
+723 SENQTKNS
-731 DD
+731 DDSADD

>member
-1 MKKSIFAVIFSVSL
+1 MKKSIFAVIFSVFL
-15 FSLSAQNYY
+15 FSLSAQNSY
-24 QIANKNTAVRCLKL
+24 QVANKNTAVRCLKL
-38 AENCLMSGDW
+38 AENCLMSRDW

-62 GSISDLM
+62 DSISDLI

-78 MDSKKSDVLVQIKHA
+78 MNSKKADVLGQINKA
-93 FECDNWVSSK
+93 FELDNWVNNK

-117 TGKYDDSMNLL
+117 TGKYEDSMNLL

-149 MGTPQSVESARLKLN
+149 MGTSQSIENARLKLN

-182 FEMTFLQNHAVLGMN
+182 FEMALLQNYAILGIN
-197 YEITDIVKTIANYYI
+197 YEIPDIVKTVANYYI

-230 FFASGDMQN
+230 FFASSDMQN

-277 TVGNTFCLSD
+277 TVENAFCLSD

-305 EKLLNYDGFIYIDSD
+305 EKLLNYDGFVYVDCD

-325 EIVIEY
+325 EVVIEY
-331 QTGRPLKID
+331 KTGRPLNIN

-351 YAKCDFGA
+351 YAKCDFGS
-359 PEIVQFPGEKISV
+359 PEIVQLQGENISV
-372 FYEEYP
+372 YYQEYP

-383 IFHDD
+383 ILHDN
-388 SKIDEAQQKYL
+388 SKTDEVQQNKQ

-419 DVFGMLGLNFYI
+419 DVFGMLGLDFYV
-431 PFFQNPQVYLPD
+431 PVFTNTQFSLPD
-443 FEWLYQ
+443 FDSLY
-449 KAISVEYP
+449 KNAISVEYP

-469 VFQGK
+469 VFQGE

-486 YAFCNFSKIPFTR
+486 YAFCNFSNIPFGR
-499 AVDFDND
+499 AVDFDDD
-506 GVYETLEQYNLILE
+506 GVYETLEQYDLILE
-520 NPDDNSLYEPEFL
+520 NPDASSLYEPEFL
-533 SKIFGDSFLNQL
+533 TSIFGENFLHQMIN
-545 NTENKKIYLQKISID
+545 ENKKIYLQKISID
-560 RNSNQFYEYAE
+560 RNSNHFYEYAE
-571 EYLSDNGKISF
+571 EYLADNGKISF
-582 WDNNDDGIIDCKHT
+582 WDNNDDGVIDCKHT
-596 RFPQKKDEPLQEESV
+596 RFPQKNGESLQEESV

-617 NQLVS
+617 KMIVS
-622 ISFVDKTPIK
+622 IIFVDKTPIK
-632 MFESNA
+632 MFESDK

-648 NFYWIEN
+648 NFYWIED
-655 VQPVQIENQILD
+655 VQPLEVENQILD
-667 YFKTM
+667 SFKNM
-672 TQGAVDVFESEGA
+672 KQGAVEIFESEGA
-685 RFSVIKVDE
+685 RFSIIKVEED
-694 NYFCKLL
+694 YFCKLL
-701 PKSEADADEKESSP
+701 PESEVEKDE
-715 KEAEKSDV
+715 
-723 SEFLEVSS
+723 SENQTKNS
-731 DD
+731 DDSADD